1 MEIILLQDIEN
12 VGDKHEIVKVK
23 DGFGRNFLI
32 PQKFAIIANKTN
44 RNKLGQ
50 LQRIEQAK
58 EDALL
63 EVYRVIAQKIQN
75 ETVKI
80 GAKAGTTDKI
90 FGSVTNV
97 QLANALKEQF
107 DVDVDRKKIILD
119 EEVKTLGAH
128 TAQLKLHPQVHV
140 VLNFEVI
147 KE

>member
-23 DGFGRNFLI
+23 DGYGMNFLI
-32 PQKFAIIANKTN
+32 PQKLAIIANKTN
-44 RNKLGQ
+44 KNKLGQ
-50 LQRIEQAK
+50 LQRIEKAK
-58 EDALL
+58 EDASLG
-63 EVYRVIAQKIQN
+63 VYKAIAQKLEN
-75 ETVKI
+75 EVLRI

-107 DVDVDRKKIILD
+107 EVEIDRKKIILD

-128 TAQLKLHPQVHV
+128 IAKLKLHPEVIV
-140 VLNFEVI
+140 NLNFEVV

>member
-63 EVYRVIAQKIQN
+63 EVYRVIAQKVQN

>member
-1 MEIILLQDIEN
+1 DIEN

-63 EVYRVIAQKIQN
+63 EVYRVIAQKLEN

-128 TAQLKLHPQVHV
+128 SAQLKLHPQVHV
-140 VLNFEVI
+140 KLNFEVI

>member
-12 VGDKHEIVKVK
+12 VGDKHEIVKVR
-23 DGFGRNFLI
+23 DGYGMNYLI
-32 PQKFAIIANKTN
+32 PQKLAIIANKTN

-50 LQRIEQAK
+50 LQRIEKAK

-63 EVYRVIAQKIQN
+63 GVYKAIAQKLEN
-75 ETVKI
+75 EVIRI

-107 DVDVDRKKIILD
+107 EVEVDRKKIILE

-128 TAQLKLHPQVHV
+128 KAQLKLHPEVIV
-140 VLNFEVI
+140 TLNFEVI

>member
-23 DGFGRNFLI
+23 DGYGMNFLI
-32 PQKFAIIANKTN
+32 PQKLAIIANKTN
-44 RNKLGQ
+44 KNKLGQ
-50 LQRIEQAK
+50 LQRIEKSK
-58 EDALL
+58 EDASLG
-63 EVYRVIAQKIQN
+63 VYKAIAQKLEN
-75 ETVKI
+75 EVLRI

-107 DVDVDRKKIILD
+107 EVEIDRKKIILD

-128 TAQLKLHPQVHV
+128 IAKLKLHPEVIV
-140 VLNFEVI
+140 NLNFEVV

>member
-23 DGFGRNFLI
+23 DGYGMNFLI
-32 PQKFAIIANKTN
+32 PQKLAIIANKTN
-44 RNKLGQ
+44 KNKLGQ
-50 LQRIEQAK
+50 LQRIEKAK
-58 EDALL
+58 EDASLG
-63 EVYRVIAQKIQN
+63 VYKAIAQKLEN
-75 ETVKI
+75 EILRI

-107 DVDVDRKKIILD
+107 EVEIDRKKIILD

-128 TAQLKLHPQVHV
+128 IAKLKLHPEVIV
-140 VLNFEVI
+140 NLNFEVV